1 MPHNKPT
8 ASNADAL
15 TPVSQGLDN
24 LFKSLIILKQQLNPL
39 FSDEQ
44 NPSQSLRAAKVSFA
58 KIKHNQS

>member
-24 LFKSLIILKQQLNPL
+24 LFKSLITITTLLINYNSSNFKCL
-39 FSDEQ
+39 
-44 NPSQSLRAAKVSFA
+44 
-58 KIKHNQS
+58 I